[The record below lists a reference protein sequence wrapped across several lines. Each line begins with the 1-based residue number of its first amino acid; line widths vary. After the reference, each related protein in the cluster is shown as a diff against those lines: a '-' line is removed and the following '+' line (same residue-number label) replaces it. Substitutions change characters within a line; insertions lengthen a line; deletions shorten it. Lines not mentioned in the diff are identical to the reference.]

1 MLIIDGRQG
10 EGGGQVLRTSLALSL
25 ATGTP
30 FRLDDVR
37 GGRAKPG
44 LLRQHLTA
52 LRAAAAVGDAEV
64 TGAELGSRRVS
75 FSPRALKG
83 GNYTFS
89 IGSAGSALLV
99 VQTILPALL
108 LAKEPSTVRVTG
120 GTHAPMAP
128 PFDHFARAFVP
139 ALARMGLAVE
149 ATLHRHGFFPA
160 GGGDVEV
167 HVRPEGAGRVSRF
180 EALDDGRVTAVR
192 ARALVAGIRPR
203 VGWDEVTHLAE
214 ALALPRD
221 AVGVDELAPERGP
234 GNAVMVEIERERS
247 REIVTAFGEKGV
259 PAKKVADAA
268 AEEARALLAA
278 DVPIGEHLADQ
289 LLLPMAL
296 GRGGEI
302 ATVAPSLHTT
312 TQMGLVPRFLP
323 DVRFEARDEGR
334 GRFVITVR

>member
-64 TGAELGSRRVS
+64 SGAELGSRQVR
-75 FSPRALKG
+75 FAPRALKG

-128 PFDHFARAFVP
+128 PFDHFAGAFVP

-149 ATLHRHGFFPA
+149 ATLHRHGFYPA

-167 HVRPEGAGRVSRF
+167 HVRPGRPERF
-180 EALDDGRVTAVR
+180 EAKDDGRVTSVR

-203 VGWDEVTHLAE
+203 VGWDEVTHIAE

-221 AVGVDELAPERGP
+221 AVGVDELGSERGP
-234 GNAVMVEIERERS
+234 GNAVLVVIERERS

-259 PAKKVADAA
+259 PAKKVAAA
-268 AEEARALLAA
+268 AAAEARALLEA
-278 DVPIGEHLADQ
+278 DVPVGEHLADQ
-289 LLLPMAL
+289 VLLPMAL
-296 GRGGEI
+296 GRGGEL
-302 ATVAPSLHTT
+302 ATVAPTLHTT

-323 DVRFEARDEGR
+323 GVRFEARDEGR
-334 GRFVITVR
+334 GRFVITVA

>member
-1 MLIIDGRQG
+1 MLNIDGRQG

-160 GGGDVEV
+160 GGTFFVV
-167 HVRPEGAGRVSRF
+167 VREAPEAEKLAAAKFLRF
-180 EALDDGRVTAVR
+180 LCQAEHASFLSAKTGYLPITRSATAKLRADGFFKEH
-192 ARALVAGIRPR
+192 PN
-203 VGWDEVTHLAE
+203 DEVAQQQLANVEPWPWEPMLFRIERDIVDPRLEE
-214 ALALPRD
+214 AVLLDKDPAAVLAQAR
-221 AVGVDELAPERGP
+221 ELAARP
-234 GNAVMVEIERERS
+234 G
-247 REIVTAFGEKGV
+247 
-259 PAKKVADAA
+259 
-268 AEEARALLAA
+268 
-278 DVPIGEHLADQ
+278 
-289 LLLPMAL
+289 
-296 GRGGEI
+296 
-302 ATVAPSLHTT
+302 
-312 TQMGLVPRFLP
+312 
-323 DVRFEARDEGR
+323 
-334 GRFVITVR
+334 

>member
-1 MLIIDGRQG
+1 MLVIDGKRG

-64 TGAELGSRRVS
+64 HGAELGSRQVT
-75 FSPRALKG
+75 FAPRALKG
-83 GNYTFS
+83 GDYTFS

-108 LAKEPSTVRVTG
+108 LAEEPSTVRVGG

-128 PFDHFARAFVP
+128 PFDHFARAFLP
-139 ALARMGLAVE
+139 ALARMGVAVE
-149 ATLHRHGFFPA
+149 ATLHRHGFYPA

-167 HVRPEGAGRVSRF
+167 HVHPGRARRF
-180 EALDDGRVTAVR
+180 EALDDGAVTSVR
-192 ARALVAGIRPR
+192 ARALVAGVRSR

-214 ALALPRD
+214 ALALPRE
-221 AVGVDELAPERGP
+221 AIGVDELAPERGP
-234 GNAVMVEIERERS
+234 GNAVIVEIARERS
-247 REIVTAFGEKGV
+247 REVVTAFGEKGL
-259 PAKKVADAA
+259 PARKVAEAA
-268 AEEARALLAA
+268 ASEARALLAA
-278 DVPIGEHLADQ
+278 DVPVGEHLADQ

-296 GRGGEI
+296 GAGGAF

-312 TQMGLVPRFLP
+312 TQMDLVPRFLP
-323 DVRFEARDEGR
+323 DARFEARDEGD
-334 GRFVITVR
+334 GRFVITVGGR